1 MLPLNSL
8 ETVFIVLIV
17 HIVLRKSVR
26 DPPGLALL
34 LVVVV
39 GFRRV
44 IITSGI
50 PVFRHGAHVCEEGLR
65 GPAILVGQV
74 S

>member
-1 MLPLNSL
+1 MLPRNSL
-8 ETVFIVLIV
+8 EAVFIVLIV
-17 HIVLRKSVR
+17 HIVLRKAVR

-44 IITSGI
+44 IIAGGV
-50 PVFRHGAHVCEEGLR
+50 PVLRHGAHVCEEGLR